1 MIEEIIKAASVVPY
15 FKHGIQRISLA
26 KNIPVSPL
34 VVDYL
39 AATLSD
45 YLKSESLF
53 RSFRY
58 GPMEETQDLEPLT
71 MMAAGQ
77 SDDNLALK
85 KLKAQIVGNE
95 CLLLISFFYEFLL
108 QKRGTAMVRHYGNLG
123 SEAYQLR
130 AELAQENQPFI
141 ELARKFWD
149 ISEVIRDL
157 DQNKQFQNQLI
168 DRHQAVLL
176 GKPVV
181 FH

>member
-1 MIEEIIKAASVVPY
+1 
-15 FKHGIQRISLA
+15 
-26 KNIPVSPL
+26 
-34 VVDYL
+34 
-39 AATLSD
+39 
-45 YLKSESLF
+45 
-53 RSFRY
+53 
-58 GPMEETQDLEPLT
+58 
-71 MMAAGQ
+71 
-77 SDDNLALK
+77 
-85 KLKAQIVGNE
+85 
-95 CLLLISFFYEFLL
+95 
-108 QKRGTAMVRHYGNLG
+108 MVRHYGNLG

>member
-108 QKRGTAMVRHYGNLG
+108 QK
-123 SEAYQLR
+123 EEQLW
-130 AELAQENQPFI
+130 L
-141 ELARKFWD
+141 D
-149 ISEVIRDL
+149 IMAI
-157 DQNKQFQNQLI
+157 
-168 DRHQAVLL
+168 
-176 GKPVV
+176 
-181 FH
+181 